1 MADKTNF
8 WAVFLAP
15 WRPKN
20 TLRFGFYIL
29 VGTSLI
35 FAQIWVVNYLA
46 SGQVPSIPSWWLLFP
61 VAFSAFFVLTFRIV
75 GLLVEN
81 LSKKL
86 PEGALLRS
94 HCILIHGILESAG
107 LAQINRDQLI
117 IRPLMGGQITVP
129 LNQIIAITE
138 HRWYNG
144 RPYLGTTVL
153 FKLKVPDT
161 VSDKWRLGFG
171 VEDGDQWRKLLYTPS
186 KAT

>member
-1 MADKTNF
+1 MPDKTNF
-8 WAVFLAP
+8 WAVLLAP

-46 SGQVPSIPSWWLLFP
+46 SGQVPSIPSWWLFFP
-61 VAFSAFFVLTFRIV
+61 VAFSALFMLTFRIV

-94 HCILIHGILESAG
+94 HCLVIHGILETPG
-107 LAQINRDQLI
+107 LAQITPDQLLI
-117 IRPLMGGQITVP
+117 KPLVGSQISVP
-129 LNQIIAITE
+129 LSKIAAITE

-144 RPYLGTTVL
+144 RPYLGTTVF

-171 VEDGDQWRKLLYTPS
+171 VEDGGQWRKLLYTPS
-186 KAT
+186 KVT